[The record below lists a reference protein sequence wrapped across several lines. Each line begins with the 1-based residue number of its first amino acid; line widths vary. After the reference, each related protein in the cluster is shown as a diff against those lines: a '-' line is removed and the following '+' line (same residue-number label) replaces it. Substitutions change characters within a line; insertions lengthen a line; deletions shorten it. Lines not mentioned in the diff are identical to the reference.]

1 MKIYAIFPNQKSGLI
16 KEQLI
21 ETENYNADELRYI
34 AFYDIFFSNRER
46 DADYDT
52 FEEYK
57 LKIGLDIYDYA
68 ENKYANII
76 SDDDLD
82 EIVDSVAQELT
93 EITKSIWE
101 EREWEETKTLKHAES
116 YIRKLHQ
123 FHKRRIL
130 RR

>member
-1 MKIYAIFPNQKSGLI
+1 MKIYAIFPNQKSGVI
-16 KEQLI
+16 EEQLI
-21 ETENYNADELRYI
+21 ETENYTQDELRDI
-34 AFYDIFFSNRER
+34 ALFDIFLNNRER
-46 DADYDT
+46 DADYNT

-82 EIVDSVAQELT
+82 EIVDAVAQELT

-101 EREWEETKTLKHAES
+101 EREWEE
-116 YIRKLHQ
+116 Q
-123 FHKRRIL
+123 QGG
-130 RR
+130 

>member
-101 EREWEETKTLKHAES
+101 ERE
-116 YIRKLHQ
+116 
-123 FHKRRIL
+123 
-130 RR
+130 